1 MLIINNKNID
11 VLERYVNFDLFE
23 GTIDG
28 KKRKCNVL
36 YITCVTNDFRLSIET
51 MYDIN
56 WIKELKINDKKDIS
70 KYIMGLPYEDD
81 KGWMYLESECNCT
94 LNRINNNTYEI
105 ELNGTFEEC
114 SEKFNIKY
122 KDTFEINNI

>member
-11 VLERYVNFDLFE
+11 VLEKYIDFDLFE
-23 GTIDG
+23 GTIDD

-94 LNRINNNTYEI
+94 LTRINNNSYEI

-114 SEKFNIKY
+114 GEKFNIKY

>member
-1 MLIINNKNID
+1 MLIINKKNID

-28 KKRKCNVL
+28 EKRKCNVL

-105 ELNGTFEEC
+105 ELKGTFEEC
-114 SEKFNIKY
+114 NEKFNIKY
-122 KDTFEINNI
+122 KDIFEIK

>member
-94 LNRINNNTYEI
+94 LTRINNNTYEI

-114 SEKFNIKY
+114 NEKFNIKY
-122 KDTFEINNI
+122 KDIFEIK

>member
-11 VLERYVNFDLFE
+11 VLERYIDFDLFE

-36 YITCVTNDFRLSIET
+36 YVTCVTDNFKISIET

-81 KGWMYLESECNCT
+81 KGWMYLGDECNCILT
-94 LNRINNNTYEI
+94 RINNNSYEI

-114 SEKFNIKY
+114 NEKFNIKY
-122 KDTFEINNI
+122 KDVFEIK

>member
-1 MLIINNKNID
+1 M
-11 VLERYVNFDLFE
+11 LERYVNFDLFE

-94 LNRINNNTYEI
+94 LTRINNNTYEI

>member
-11 VLERYVNFDLFE
+11 VLEKHIDFDLFE

-81 KGWMYLESECNCT
+81 KGWMYLESECNCALT
-94 LNRINNNTYEI
+94 RINNNTYEI
-105 ELNGTFEEC
+105 ELDGTFEEC
-114 SEKFNIKY
+114 NEKFNIKY

>member
-56 WIKELKINDKKDIS
+56 WIEELKINDKKDIS

-94 LNRINNNTYEI
+94 LTRINNNTYEI

-114 SEKFNIKY
+114 NEKFNIKY
-122 KDTFEINNI
+122 KDIFEIK

>member
-81 KGWMYLESECNCT
+81 KGWMYLESKCNCT
-94 LNRINNNTYEI
+94 LTRINNNTYEI

-122 KDTFEINNI
+122 KDIFEIK

>member
-23 GTIDG
+23 GTIDD

-81 KGWMYLESECNCT
+81 KGWMYLENECNCT
-94 LNRINNNTYEI
+94 LTRINNNSYEI

>member
-11 VLERYVNFDLFE
+11 VLEKYIAFDLFE

-114 SEKFNIKY
+114 DEKFNIKY
-122 KDTFEINNI
+122 KDIFEIK

>member
-1 MLIINNKNID
+1 MLIINDKNIE
-11 VLERYVNFDLFE
+11 VLEKYIAFDLFE

-28 KKRKCNVL
+28 EKRKCNVL

-114 SEKFNIKY
+114 DEKFNIKY
-122 KDTFEINNI
+122 KDIFEIK

>member
-11 VLERYVNFDLFE
+11 VLERYIDFDLFE

-36 YITCVTNDFRLSIET
+36 YVTCVTDNFKISIET
-51 MYDIN
+51 AYNIE
-56 WIKELKINDKKDIS
+56 WVRKLKINDKKDIS

-81 KGWMYLESECNCT
+81 KGWMYLGDECNCILT
-94 LNRINNNTYEI
+94 RINNNSYEI

-114 SEKFNIKY
+114 NEKFNIKY
-122 KDTFEINNI
+122 KDVFEIK

>member
-94 LNRINNNTYEI
+94 LTRINNNSYEI

-114 SEKFNIKY
+114 NEKFNIKY
-122 KDTFEINNI
+122 KDIFEIK

>member
-56 WIKELKINDKKDIS
+56 WIKGLKINDKKDIS

-94 LNRINNNTYEI
+94 LTRINNNSYEI

-122 KDTFEINNI
+122 KDIFEIK

>member
-11 VLERYVNFDLFE
+11 VLGRYVDFDLFE

-36 YITCVTNDFRLSIET
+36 YIICVTNDFRLSIET
-51 MYDIN
+51 IYDIN

-94 LNRINNNTYEI
+94 LNRINNSTYEI

-122 KDTFEINNI
+122 KDTFEIK

>member
-1 MLIINNKNID
+1 MLIINDKNID
-11 VLERYVNFDLFE
+11 VLEKHIDFDLFE

-28 KKRKCNVL
+28 EKRKCNVL

-105 ELNGTFEEC
+105 ELKGTFEEC
-114 SEKFNIKY
+114 NEKFNIKY
-122 KDTFEINNI
+122 KDIFEIK

>member
-11 VLERYVNFDLFE
+11 VLERYIDFDLFE

-36 YITCVTNDFRLSIET
+36 YVTCVTDNFKISIET

-70 KYIMGLPYEDD
+70 KYIIGLSYKDE
-81 KGWMYLESECNCT
+81 KEWIYLTDECNCT
-94 LNRINNNTYEI
+94 LNKINNNLYEI
-105 ELNGTFEEC
+105 ELDGIVEEHN
-114 SEKFNIKY
+114 EKFNIKY
-122 KDTFEINNI
+122 KDVFEIK

>member
-81 KGWMYLESECNCT
+81 KGWMYLENECNYT

-122 KDTFEINNI
+122 KDIFEIK

>member
-28 KKRKCNVL
+28 EKRKCNVL

-81 KGWMYLESECNCT
+81 KGWIYLEGECNCA

-114 SEKFNIKY
+114 NEKFNIKY
-122 KDTFEINNI
+122 KEIFKIK

>member
-28 KKRKCNVL
+28 EKRKCNVL
-36 YITCVTNDFRLSIET
+36 YITSVTNDFRLSIET

-105 ELNGTFEEC
+105 ELKGTFEEC
-114 SEKFNIKY
+114 NEKFNIKY
-122 KDTFEINNI
+122 KDIFEIK